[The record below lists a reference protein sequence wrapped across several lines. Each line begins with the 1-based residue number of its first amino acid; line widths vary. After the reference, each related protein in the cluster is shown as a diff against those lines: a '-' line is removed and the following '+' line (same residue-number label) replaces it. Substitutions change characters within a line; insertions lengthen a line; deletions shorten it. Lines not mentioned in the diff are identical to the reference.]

1 MTCNLEKNKG
11 VSVKSLPLGGE
22 GASLQFV
29 TLAGSE
35 PGQLAEHAELLQK
48 AEKSGFRWIGPEVYG
63 SADLDLSPVPGAGMT
78 AFLGT
83 KTGASFYRGMQ
94 ICAVEGINAR
104 AIEFNGRTAGVFYE
118 DEYAEY
124 AVLGGLSPRD
134 RTAGRTEQ
142 TLDVFRQMEE
152 ALNRAGM
159 DFSHVVRTWF
169 YNNRLLDWY
178 EEFNRARDTFFESRG
193 VFDRL
198 VPASTGIGSGNREHA
213 ALSARVFAIRPKG
226 DRVTVKD
233 IPSPLQCSAQDYRS
247 SFSRAVEVDHPLFRQ
262 VIVSGTASIAPG
274 GESVHLGDIDKQT
287 ELSLDVIEAIL
298 KSRGMGWKDVVRSV
312 AYFKDKDYAPHYEK
326 IALRRGL
333 AIMPCIGIQADVCRD
348 NRKEIGI
355 NIGQQHQRDAGI
367 EQFIIALNDKGE
379 TPLQP

>member
-1 MTCNLEKNKG
+1 MTCNLEKNKD

-35 PGQLAEHAELLQK
+35 PGQLTEHAELLQK
-48 AEKSGFRWIGPEVYG
+48 AEKNGLRWIGPEVYG
-63 SADLDLSPVPGAGMT
+63 SADLDISPVPGAGMT

-94 ICAVEGINAR
+94 ICAVEGVNAR
-104 AIEFNGRTAGVFYE
+104 AIEFNGRSAGVFYE

-142 TLDVFRQMEE
+142 TLDVIRQMEE

-193 VFDRL
+193 VFERL
-198 VPASTGIGSGNREHA
+198 VPASTGIGSGNRENA

-262 VIVSGTASIAPG
+262 IIVSGTASISPG

-312 AYFKDKDYAPHYEK
+312 AYFKDKDYASHYEK

-348 NRKEIGI
+348 NLLFEMEL
-355 NIGQQHQRDAGI
+355 DA
-367 EQFIIALNDKGE
+367 AVLKA
-379 TPLQP
+379 

>member
-1 MTCNLEKNKG
+1 
-11 VSVKSLPLGGE
+11 
-22 GASLQFV
+22 
-29 TLAGSE
+29 
-35 PGQLAEHAELLQK
+35 
-48 AEKSGFRWIGPEVYG
+48 
-63 SADLDLSPVPGAGMT
+63 
-78 AFLGT
+78 
-83 KTGASFYRGMQ
+83 MQ
-94 ICAVEGINAR
+94 ICAVEGVNAR
-104 AIEFNGRTAGVFYE
+104 AIEFNGRSAGVFYE

-198 VPASTGIGSGNREHA
+198 VPASTGIGSGNRENA

-262 VIVSGTASIAPG
+262 VIVSGTASISPG

-287 ELSLDVIEAIL
+287 ELSRDVIEAIL

-312 AYFKDKDYAPHYEK
+312 AYFKDKDYASHYEK

-348 NRKEIGI
+348 NLLFEMEL
-355 NIGQQHQRDAGI
+355 DA
-367 EQFIIALNDKGE
+367 AVLKA
-379 TPLQP
+379 

>member
-48 AEKSGFRWIGPEVYG
+48 AEKNGLRWIGPEVYG
-63 SADLDLSPVPGAGMT
+63 SADLDISPVPGAGMT

-94 ICAVEGINAR
+94 ICAVEGVNAR
-104 AIEFNGRTAGVFYE
+104 AIEFNGRSAGVFYE

-198 VPASTGIGSGNREHA
+198 VPASTGIGSGNRENA

-226 DRVTVKD
+226 DRVTVKRYPFASAMFGSGLPQL
-233 IPSPLQCSAQDYRS
+233 IQPCGRSGPPSLPASHRLRHGQHFPWRRIRTSRRYRQTN
-247 SFSRAVEVDHPLFRQ
+247 RAFA
-262 VIVSGTASIAPG
+262 G
-274 GESVHLGDIDKQT
+274 
-287 ELSLDVIEAIL
+287 
-298 KSRGMGWKDVVRSV
+298 
-312 AYFKDKDYAPHYEK
+312 
-326 IALRRGL
+326 
-333 AIMPCIGIQADVCRD
+333 RD
-348 NRKEIGI
+348 
-355 NIGQQHQRDAGI
+355 
-367 EQFIIALNDKGE
+367 
-379 TPLQP
+379 